1 MIKDFFYFLKVFF
14 KCRFKFQKPEKAEI
28 LLYDQGLLFN
38 QHFIKNFSEV
48 NIEIL
53 YTRLEEINLFV
64 LFKSLRRQK
73 SLNKRKFF
81 LNYLITYC
89 NIVKPTWI
97 ISSNHFD
104 IKFYDLKSSI
114 DTKVKFAIVQ
124 SFPIFEFHIKNF
136 FNQNLKNGKKLIT
149 DYFFVMMTCL

>member
-14 KCRFKFQKPEKAEI
+14 KCRFKFQKPEKLKL

-64 LFKSLRRQK
+64 LFKK
-73 SLNKRKFF
+73 STKTK
-81 LNYLITYC
+81 
-89 NIVKPTWI
+89 I
-97 ISSNHFD
+97 I
-104 IKFYDLKSSI
+104 
-114 DTKVKFAIVQ
+114 
-124 SFPIFEFHIKNF
+124 E
-136 FNQNLKNGKKLIT
+136 
-149 DYFFVMMTCL
+149 

>member
-53 YTRLEEINLFV
+53 YTRLEEINLLYYLKV
-64 LFKSLRRQK
+64 YEDKK

-124 SFPIFEFHIKNF
+124 SFPIFNSISKIFLIK
-136 FNQNLKNGKKLIT
+136 I
-149 DYFFVMMTCL
+149 